1 MRNKRR
7 NFFAYINQFKK
18 DGDGGEGGSGGGQGS
33 GEGGAGGPA
42 AIDKNSE
49 EFKAAVRDA
58 VDSQVSGLKQKNDDL
73 LGTINEQKSKLKDFE
88 GLDAAKIR
96 NMMTHFENN
105 EEAQLIAEGKIDD
118 VIQRRTDKI
127 SGQYTDQINELST
140 NLESLTAER
149 DNLHKQ
155 LERSV
160 IGNKLQ
166 AEAAKSGILPEAV
179 EDVLMRGLGVF
190 SLDDKNEIVARDKD
204 GNLRKMED
212 GMLLNPERFI
222 ESLRKSNPYYWP
234 SSQSAG
240 GRGSLG
246 PGQSSRD
253 QLDTLTDVATSGNFD
268 LNAYRAA
275 KGKK

>member
-7 NFFAYINQFKK
+7 NFFAYISQFKK
-18 DGDGGEGGSGGGQGS
+18 DGDGGEGGSSGGQGS
-33 GEGGAGGPA
+33 GEGSAGGTT

-49 EFKAAVRDA
+49 EFKSAVRDA

-73 LGTINEQKSKLKDFE
+73 LGTINEQKSKLKDFD

-127 SGQYTDQINELST
+127 SGQYTDQINQLST
-140 NLESLTAER
+140 SLESLTAER